1 MGTNGMV
8 SSGHPLASLAG
19 LDILQEGGNVVE
31 PYMCGVGGTGL
42 ALLYV
47 AGAGRPIALNFTGRA
62 PGSADRSLF
71 TDENRDLGAMA
82 TLAPGCVAGWL
93 AMHER
98 YGSVDRERLFGPA
111 IEYASSG
118 FPITYQN
125 SHLIAQYAGR
135 LRPFPY
141 SARIMLDSTGK
152 APRPGSR
159 LGMTDL
165 AGSLGKVATHGRDI
179 FYTGELAESIV
190 KVNSAAGGLLTMD
203 DLADYEVEWAEPI
216 SVNYHGSEIY
226 TTPPSSYGF
235 QTLQTMKAIESSDGP
250 GLSSRDA
257 ESLHYVIEAMKPC
270 IEDRITYAGDPNHVE
285 VPVDGLLSDEHVE
298 DLRRRIGPDE
308 VAAVSGEHQ
317 VAGVSVD
324 RGPQGR
330 PAAGTTTHLTTADRD
345 GNVVSMTQTLGN
357 FFGSGVV
364 ADDTGIFLNNMSY
377 FFDLDGDS
385 PNVIGPGKR
394 IANPMAPA
402 MAFRDGDFFLSMGTP
417 GGWAIPQTTAQ
428 LLMNVLDYGMNVQEA
443 IEAPMF
449 RIYVGRNVHMEERF
463 ALELRRHLEARGHEV
478 TVLEPWSMRVGGAHV
493 MEFDREQGIFHGG
506 ADPRRDGAAIGW

>member
-19 LDILQEGGNVVE
+19 LDILQEGGNAFDAAVATAVTLNVVE

-159 LGMTDL
+159 LRMTDL

-190 KVNSAAGGLLTMD
+190 KVSSAAGGLLTMD

-216 SVNYHGSEIY
+216 SVNYHGSEN
-226 TTPPSSYGF
+226 
-235 QTLQTMKAIESSDGP
+235 A
-250 GLSSRDA
+250 
-257 ESLHYVIEAMKPC
+257 
-270 IEDRITYAGDPNHVE
+270 
-285 VPVDGLLSDEHVE
+285 
-298 DLRRRIGPDE
+298 
-308 VAAVSGEHQ
+308 
-317 VAGVSVD
+317 
-324 RGPQGR
+324 
-330 PAAGTTTHLTTADRD
+330 
-345 GNVVSMTQTLGN
+345 
-357 FFGSGVV
+357 
-364 ADDTGIFLNNMSY
+364 
-377 FFDLDGDS
+377 
-385 PNVIGPGKR
+385 
-394 IANPMAPA
+394 
-402 MAFRDGDFFLSMGTP
+402 
-417 GGWAIPQTTAQ
+417 AQ
-428 LLMNVLDYGMNVQEA
+428 LVWVPDTPDDEG
-443 IEAPMF
+443 
-449 RIYVGRNVHMEERF
+449 
-463 ALELRRHLEARGHEV
+463 
-478 TVLEPWSMRVGGAHV
+478 
-493 MEFDREQGIFHGG
+493 DRE
-506 ADPRRDGAAIGW
+506 